1 MKIDRSPQYG
11 ESGLFFCFYLKSGHK
26 GSKSLRVI
34 IIFKPQRF
42 RSFPVM
48 VIKVIKDF
56 RLSKYP
62 SIL

>member
-11 ESGLFFCFYLKSGHK
+11 ESVFFCFYLKSGHE

-34 IIFKPQRF
+34 IIFKSQRF
-42 RSFPVM
+42 RSFPVT

-56 RLSKYP
+56 SVGPGLIK
-62 SIL
+62 